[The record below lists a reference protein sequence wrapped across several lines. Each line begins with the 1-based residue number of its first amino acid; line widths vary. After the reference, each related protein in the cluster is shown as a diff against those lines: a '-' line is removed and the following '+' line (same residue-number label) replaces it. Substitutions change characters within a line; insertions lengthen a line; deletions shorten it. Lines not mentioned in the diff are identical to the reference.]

1 MSTKLQNLNET
12 TLVFNYNCI
21 FATQRTNN
29 MKYDSPYFE
38 FIENNHPQYYSDDR
52 VLLCDI
58 LFRFISDDGV
68 SEDDLEWI
76 EETIKTKSEALQELK
91 RLEALLFSEAL
102 AYKQQAGCSVAN
114 H

>member
-1 MSTKLQNLNET
+1 
-12 TLVFNYNCI
+12 
-21 FATQRTNN
+21 
-29 MKYDSPYFE
+29 MKYESPYFE

-58 LFRFISDDGV
+58 LFRYITDDGD

-102 AYKQQAGCSVAN
+102 WPTSNKQVTAGLTISYSALTHHTLLCRYI
-114 H
+114 